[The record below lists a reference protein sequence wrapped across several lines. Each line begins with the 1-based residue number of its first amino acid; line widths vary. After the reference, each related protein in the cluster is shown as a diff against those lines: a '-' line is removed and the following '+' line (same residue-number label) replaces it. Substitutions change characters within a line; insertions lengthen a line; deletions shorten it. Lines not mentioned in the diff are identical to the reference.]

1 MPLEPETKSIS
12 RAHPYARDGNN
23 DRGKRVGGKLLGFVD
38 GFGVLLLL
46 LLLLGGGGR
55 GGLGLGGEV
64 AGEERRPEG
73 GVKREA
79 SEAAGGDGEA
89 AEVAEPQRGR
99 RGAQL
104 QDARPKLVRKIRSR
118 HVPHPLG
125 LGGERWSANTATAR
139 RLGERGG
146 TEESYAVAQAPPPLP
161 LSWTCEFRIP
171 RRTRGI
177 RNTQKEREA
186 ELVPA
191 TGPAYER
198 SV

>member
-1 MPLEPETKSIS
+1 MK
-12 RAHPYARDGNN
+12 
-23 DRGKRVGGKLLGFVD
+23 
-38 GFGVLLLL
+38 LLLL
-46 LLLLGGGGR
+46 LGGGGGGR
-55 GGLGLGGEV
+55 GGLGLRGKV
-64 AGEERRPEG
+64 AREERRPEG

-104 QDARPKLVRKIRSR
+104 QDARPKLVRKIRRR
-118 HVPHPLG
+118 HALHPLG

-177 RNTQKEREA
+177 RNTQKERERPSWSLLLGPPMDA
-186 ELVPA
+186 PFSLSSANNSLVFA
-191 TGPAYER
+191 NSSSDR
-198 SV
+198 LQNKK